1 MDENHTID
9 EVTEMLDLLIIG
21 SGPAGLSAAVYA
33 IRSNLNIMVAE
44 KEFLGTGQIMNSIRV
59 DNYLGYW
66 GITGMELGEKFR
78 LHAEELRVPFYTGEA
93 VKIEKED
100 GVFRT
105 HFDNGEILESRTIIY
120 AAGTRERHLSM
131 AGAEAYA
138 GSSIHS
144 CVLCDG
150 TMYRNRP
157 VAVVGGG
164 NTAVDAA
171 NYLSDLASQIYLITI
186 EDRFRGNPS
195 TVKKLSANPKVEMI
209 CGATVVYAGGKD
221 ADHMDYIVLSNG
233 RKIHVDGL
241 FESIG
246 LIPQTEMVA
255 DLVIRDPA
263 GYIEAGEDCQTSLQG
278 FFAAGDIR
286 TKRLR
291 QVATAVADGSNAA
304 MSAYDYLNS

>member
-1 MDENHTID
+1 
-9 EVTEMLDLLIIG
+9 MLDLLIIG

-33 IRSNLNIMVAE
+33 KRSNLNIMVAE
-44 KEFLGTGQIMNSIRV
+44 KEFLGTGQIMNSIQV
-59 DNYLGYW
+59 DNYLGHW
-66 GITGMELGEKFR
+66 GISGMELGERFR

-93 VKIEKED
+93 VKIEKKD
-100 GVFRT
+100 GIFHT
-105 HFDNGEILESRTIIY
+105 SFDQGDVLESKALIY

-131 AGAEAYA
+131 AGADVYA

-150 TMYRNRP
+150 PLYRNKP

-171 NYLSDLASQIYLITI
+171 NYLTDMASQIYLITI
-186 EDRFRGNPS
+186 EDHFRGNPAAIR
-195 TVKKLSANPKVEMI
+195 KLADNPKVEMI
-209 CGATVVYAGGKD
+209 CQATVVYAGGKGT
-221 ADHMDYIVLSNG
+221 DHMEYIILSNG
-233 RKIHVDGL
+233 RKIYVDGL

-246 LIPQTEMVA
+246 LLPQTEIVA
-255 DLVIRDPA
+255 DLVLRDLS
-263 GYIEAGEDCQTSLQG
+263 GYIEAGEDCQTSLPG

-304 MSAYDYLNS
+304 MSAYEYLNR